1 MPKFTLARFAEC
13 EVFFATWDAPKRGD
27 KVGLT
32 LTERGMEVCYSH
44 DQPCDC
50 GETRGTCY
58 TPQPILDRMLRQVRD
73 DDGQPEPPAGPMDS
87 DLTMGGPDQ

>member
-50 GETRGTCY
+50 GY
-58 TPQPILDRMLRQVRD
+58 TWP
-73 DDGQPEPPAGPMDS
+73 
-87 DLTMGGPDQ
+87 GGDHVTASRKAIKHYERRTGRTVC